1 MLEPWII
8 EEIRRREREE
18 QERQQPALEIPYW
31 EPPLPSEEETSPPPA
46 ERGVIVID
54 L

>member
-31 EPPLPSEEETSPPPA
+31 EPPKQDEETTPPLT